1 MPCEVWVEV
10 LRDANLLLGQLTVQM
25 LSLDSYVC

>member
-10 LRDANLLLGQLTVQM
+10 LRDAYLLLGQLPLQM
-25 LSLDSYVC
+25 LSLDS